1 MFLGHGARI
10 LEGGHGI
17 MAAYISV
24 PRDLTRVKS
33 KVMFNLTKRQLICFS
48 IGALLGVPT
57 YFLLKKTGNTSL
69 AAMGMIVIMLPMFF
83 LAMYER
89 DGQPLEVILKQII
102 DATFIRPRVRPYKT
116 DNYYEALMRQYQ
128 AEKEVNKIVSRAE
141 KQAGRPAASEE
152 PFEKRKKRN
161 KKGHRKSKEER
172 RHTQNR
178 AAVHSV
184 SENVSGRDL
193 PGKR

>member
-1 MFLGHGARI
+1 
-10 LEGGHGI
+10 

-69 AAMGMIVIMLPMFF
+69 AAMGMIV
-83 LAMYER
+83 
-89 DGQPLEVILKQII
+89 LKQII